1 MLLGA
6 IGLLSIHCIVYRLEC
21 FADNFVTHR
30 RLLSGGPFSLLISSF
45 MPLKGVQLQA
55 VWKKTQKNLTIQEI
69 SDKTTNIKKLSP
81 ADLRQLFSF
90 LRYRHFKWTRAA
102 VIGIAYSR
110 LVVGCVEGGGNKS
123 SAGCRRPNSD
133 KISFLA
139 SSSDCTVVQWW
150 CYIWS
155 TVVVIALKTTASISS
170 LPISSPS
177 RIPGPASSS
186 SPPIPPMSP
195 SSPTS
200 WISSISRGV
209 PNDLFDYWSDTHSSF
224 SANPL

>member
-55 VWKKTQKNLTIQEI
+55 VWKKDAEKFNNPR
-69 SDKTTNIKKLSP
+69 NIRQNNKYKKLSP

-102 VIGIAYSR
+102 VIGIAYSS

-139 SSSDCTVVQWW
+139 SSSDCTVVQW
-150 CYIWS
+150 Y
-155 TVVVIALKTTASISS
+155 SS
-170 LPISSPS
+170 
-177 RIPGPASSS
+177 GA
-186 SPPIPPMSP
+186 
-195 SSPTS
+195 TFE
-200 WISSISRGV
+200 V
-209 PNDLFDYWSDTHSSF
+209 Q
-224 SANPL
+224 